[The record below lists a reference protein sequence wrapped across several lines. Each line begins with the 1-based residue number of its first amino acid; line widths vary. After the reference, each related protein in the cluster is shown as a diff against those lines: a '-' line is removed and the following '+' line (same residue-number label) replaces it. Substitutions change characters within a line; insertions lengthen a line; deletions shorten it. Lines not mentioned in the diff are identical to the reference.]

1 MFGDSRRSPSRPA
14 ESLAQ
19 GCSGCASFCVRA
31 VAAARSKLERIL
43 GESISAPG
51 EGRLDLAGSVKTPC
65 IDICVFDT
73 ATGWCVGCGRTRPE
87 VAQWRKL
94 TPFRRKAIER
104 DLPRRTAT
112 LVAAAAATNS

>member
-1 MFGDSRRSPSRPA
+1 MRGVYQPLGGA
-14 ESLAQ
+14 T
-19 GCSGCASFCVRA
+19 GSG
-31 VAAARSKLERIL
+31 
-43 GESISAPG
+43 
-51 EGRLDLAGSVKTPC
+51 GSVKTPC

-104 DLPRRTAT
+104 DLPRRTAA
-112 LVAAAAATNS
+112 LVAAAATTNS